1 MENAGK
7 YILLVAMIVSTYG
20 LIRFLKDMLIN
31 DNYIG
36 EIITSIILGLSM
48 LYSTLRFRLRK
59 QLRYNIFEW
68 NRTYKINLNILKI
81 RRDDDEQ

>member
-1 MENAGK
+1 MDNAGR
-7 YILLVAMIVSTYG
+7 YILLVAMIVSTYAF
-20 LIRFLKDMLIN
+20 IRFLKDMLIN
-31 DNYIG
+31 DNFIG

-59 QLRYNIFEW
+59 QLGDNIFGW
-68 NRTYKINLNILKI
+68 NRIYKINLNILKI